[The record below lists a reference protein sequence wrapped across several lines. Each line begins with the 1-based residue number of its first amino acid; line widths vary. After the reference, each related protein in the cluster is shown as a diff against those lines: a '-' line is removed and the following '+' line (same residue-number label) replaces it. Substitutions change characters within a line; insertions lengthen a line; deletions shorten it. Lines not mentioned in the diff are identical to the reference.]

1 MDSRDQKLFG
11 FSKQMSGA
19 IAANPNSWK
28 LESGNFN
35 KISTFI

>member
-1 MDSRDQKLFG
+1 
-11 FSKQMSGA
+11 MSGA